1 MHGPVSTQDDS
12 QAELFLLLR
21 PWAPGTGSA
30 QGAGS
35 ARRKSVTGTQSDLV
49 RRALQQETVLLSGS
63 RVGLPSGP
71 PAPASTA
78 GSPCERKPPATWVAT
93 PPPPEVRGPTAIRR
107 GTTCP
112 APLCRALDP
121 LTHSERYP
129 AHSTARGTWWL
140 FHGPRYQV
148 TTRQAL
154 CAAVRGRY
162 AQWECCQQGDLRCQR
177 DCTQP
182 GHRGKGPGDRAQAR
196 AELGCGGDREQR

>member
-1 MHGPVSTQDDS
+1 MTSLDVLFNKKQCSCLA
-12 QAELFLLLR
+12 AEWDCPLAHPRRPALR
-21 PWAPGTGSA
+21 VLPANGS
-30 QGAGS
+30 
-35 ARRKSVTGTQSDLV
+35 
-49 RRALQQETVLLSGS
+49 LQP
-63 RVGLPSGP
+63 R
-71 PAPASTA
+71 
-78 GSPCERKPPATWVAT
+78 GSPHRPR
-93 PPPPEVRGPTAIRR
+93 PEVRGPTAICR

-196 AELGCGGDREQR
+196 AELGCAGDREQR

>member
-93 PPPPEVRGPTAIRR
+93 PPPRSVVQRR
-107 GTTCP
+107 SAGGRLARHHCAGRWTLSLTLSDTQRTRQP
-112 APLCRALDP
+112 GAPGG
-121 LTHSERYP
+121 S
-129 AHSTARGTWWL
+129 STARA
-140 FHGPRYQV
+140 
-148 TTRQAL
+148 TR
-154 CAAVRGRY
+154 
-162 AQWECCQQGDLRCQR
+162 
-177 DCTQP
+177 
-182 GHRGKGPGDRAQAR
+182 
-196 AELGCGGDREQR
+196 